1 MTGNV
6 ISADNG
12 NGVDSD
18 PDTDPL
24 TVTEVNGTP
33 ITSGGTINLPSG
45 ATLVM
50 NSDGSFTYDDNGA
63 ITSGSPDSFT
73 YTIDDGNGGTDTATV
88 AVTVNPP
95 AFVCSD
101 GTAFLFQNNPTD
113 VFTVD
118 LVTGAA
124 NEVASDITS
133 GSPPIN
139 GIGFNQTDGYIW
151 GSVETPSGSGRI
163 ARVGADYVPQYFDI
177 PGLPARSY
185 NAGDVSADGLLHLYN
200 DGVGTT
206 IYVIDV
212 NPNRPA
218 TYLTVTTL
226 TTTKA
231 NGTIVDLA
239 FSPIDGNI
247 YAISSAT
254 NTSNL
259 QLHRFDSTTG
269 TRTNLGDV
277 TGGDIN
283 ATPTNFGAVYFAAD
297 GNFYVSANA
306 TGRIYRIERPDL
318 LTGGGTAATLF
329 SNGPPSSNNDGA
341 RCNLAP
347 LQNDPPVA
355 VDDMETTPINTPVN
369 VDVRVNDTDA
379 EDASGRPEGA
389 ITITTPPDPAQGTAT
404 VNDGGTPDDPSD
416 DTVDFT
422 PAPGFTGDAT
432 FQYTINDANGET
444 SNVATVTVTVDPPL
458 NTTPVA
464 IDDTESTPQDTPV
477 NVDVR
482 ANDIDLEDANLT
494 PQGALTI
501 STPPRPR
508 TGHGHGQRWRHAG

>member
-1 MTGNV
+1 
-6 ISADNG
+6 
-12 NGVDSD
+12 
-18 PDTDPL
+18 
-24 TVTEVNGTP
+24 
-33 ITSGGTINLPSG
+33 
-45 ATLVM
+45 M
-50 NSDGSFTYDDNGA
+50 NSSSILAPNRPPRRSAHTTTRHA
-63 ITSGSPDSFT
+63 R
-73 YTIDDGNGGTDTATV
+73 TILLALFVALCLLLSTV
-88 AVTVNPP
+88 APAQPLLAQGDPP

-101 GTAFLFQNNPTD
+101 GTAFLFQRNPTD

-118 LVTGAA
+118 LITGAA
-124 NEVASDITS
+124 NEVASDIAPA
-133 GSPPIN
+133 GSPIN

-151 GSVETPSGSGRI
+151 GSVENPSGSGRI

-269 TRTNLGDV
+269 VRTNLGDV

-283 ATPTNFGAVYFAAD
+283 ATPSSFGAVYFAAD
-297 GNFYVSANA
+297 GNFYVSSNA

-318 LTGGGTAATLF
+318 LTRAAASRL
-329 SNGPPSSNNDGA
+329 PSS
-341 RCNLAP
+341 
-347 LQNDPPVA
+347 
-355 VDDMETTPINTPVN
+355 
-369 VDVRVNDTDA
+369 
-379 EDASGRPEGA
+379 
-389 ITITTPPDPAQGTAT
+389 
-404 VNDGGTPDDPSD
+404 
-416 DTVDFT
+416 
-422 PAPGFTGDAT
+422 
-432 FQYTINDANGET
+432 
-444 SNVATVTVTVDPPL
+444 
-458 NTTPVA
+458 
-464 IDDTESTPQDTPV
+464 
-477 NVDVR
+477 
-482 ANDIDLEDANLT
+482 
-494 PQGALTI
+494 PQGPHPTSTTALAVAWPRCRMPRRLPPTTT
-501 STPPRPR
+501 SPPRWAR
-508 TGHGHGQRWRHAG
+508 S